1 MDFRYFINTCSV
13 GRKQMTNLK
22 FHLFTFLLFAST
34 CGWGQ
39 NSFTAKLLKLEI
51 KQKPFANYV
60 DSNGKTIGC
69 DWNLE
74 CERFSVVFYSV
85 GVNQTKKE
93 IRLKGRTYLPSHSRV
108 NLIDKKKYG
117 DTVGLFSVH
126 IFLAKPFKQTLIQVP
141 EMSFSSA
148 DPDEVG
154 YKKFPFR
161 EGDFDIVLKVEKGT
175 RLYFVGYN
183 HVLKE
188 YNIGELIK

>member
-1 MDFRYFINTCSV
+1 MAN
-13 GRKQMTNLK
+13 RKFYLSA
-22 FHLFTFLLFAST
+22 LLLFASII
-34 CGWGQ
+34 GWGQ
-39 NSFTAKLLKLEI
+39 KPLTIQLSKLEI
-51 KQKPFANYV
+51 KQRPFNNYI

-85 GVNQTKKE
+85 DVNQTKKE
-93 IRLKGRTYLPSHSRV
+93 IRLKGRTYLPGHSRV
-108 NLIDKKKYG
+108 NSIDKKKYG

-126 IFLAKPFKQTLIQVP
+126 IFLAKPFKQTLIRMP

-154 YKKFPFR
+154 YKKSPFR
-161 EGDFDIVLKVEKGT
+161 EGDFDIVLKVEKGS